1 MQQKA
6 TQVHKMTT
14 LSSNQNKNVIVRFLN
29 INTSKEIGGRDLP
42 LWRQIL
48 LQLLT
53 LVIAIE
59 VMFPIMYIVTLSF
72 SSKTTRPSTLEL
84 IPKELSLVAYQQVL
98 DHPTANPVTFTQ
110 LLTNSFLLSTG
121 VGLAALMVA
130 VTAAYSFSRFKF
142 KMRQVLMIL
151 VFIPLLMPAVGLS
164 TPLYLLMNQ
173 FRLMD
178 CGKGI
183 TALYPLM
190 SCAEGVTG
198 KLVFNLRDSL
208 LGVGIAMIAGAL
220 PFAVWNLKGY
230 LDTIPLDLE
239 EAAAIDGADSNQI
252 FFRIVLP
259 LAVPQL
265 AVTFFLGFIGHWQE
279 FALSWLFLS
288 KPESYTLAMTLYNMT
303 GQYANAIP
311 WNRFAAMAIIVA
323 LPVAVTY
330 IALQKYITGGLT
342 AGAVKG

>member
-1 MQQKA
+1 M
-6 TQVHKMTT
+6 
-14 LSSNQNKNVIVRFLN
+14 
-29 INTSKEIGGRDLP
+29 NTSSEVGGRDLP

-48 LQLLT
+48 LQILT
-53 LVIAIE
+53 LIIAFE

-72 SSKTTRPSTLEL
+72 SSKSTRPSSLEL

-98 DHPTANPVTFTQ
+98 DRPTANPVTFTQ
-110 LLTNSFLLSTG
+110 LLSNSFMLSVG
-121 VGLAALMVA
+121 VGLAALLVA

-142 KMRQVLMIL
+142 KARQVLMVM
-151 VFIPLLMPAVGLS
+151 VFIPLLMPGVGLV

-178 CGKGI
+178 CGDGI

-198 KLVFNLRDSL
+198 KLIFNLRDSL

-252 FFRIVLP
+252 FFLIVLP
-259 LAVPQL
+259 LAIPQL

-323 LPVAVTY
+323 LPVAVMY

-342 AGAVKG
+342 TGAVKG

>member
-1 MQQKA
+1 MA
-6 TQVHKMTT
+6 TVTATAPKPK
-14 LSSNQNKNVIVRFLN
+14 SKNILVRFLTM
-29 INTSKEIGGRDLP
+29 NTSNEVGGRDLP

-48 LQLLT
+48 LQVLT
-53 LVIAIE
+53 LLIVVE

-72 SSKTTRPSTLEL
+72 SSKSTRPSALEL
-84 IPKELSLVAYQQVL
+84 IPQEFSLTAYQQVL
-98 DHPTANPVTFTQ
+98 DRPTANPVTFTQ
-110 LLTNSFLLSTG
+110 LLTNSFLLSAG
-121 VGLAALMVA
+121 VGLVALFVA
-130 VTAAYSFSRFKF
+130 VTAAYAFARFRFKL
-142 KMRQVLMIL
+142 RQVLMIM

-173 FRLMD
+173 FRIMD
-178 CGKGI
+178 CGKDI
-183 TALYPLM
+183 TALYPIF
-190 SCAEGVTG
+190 SCADGVAG
-198 KLVFNLRDSL
+198 KMIFNLRDSL

-230 LDTIPLDLE
+230 LDTIPLELE
-239 EAAAIDGADSNQI
+239 EAAAIDGADANQV
-252 FFRIVLP
+252 FFLIVLP

-279 FALSWLFLS
+279 FALPWLFLS

-323 LPVAVTY
+323 LPVAITY
-330 IALQKYITGGLT
+330 IALQKYITSGLT
-342 AGAVKG
+342 TGAVKG